1 MISAAHR
8 GKKLKLN
15 IVTGLEAPLLDRF
28 GQVEFV
34 NNGAGIKNP
43 LACATKV
50 EREVLSQ
57 LYVTVASE
65 LRCQYPIFWVHAF
78 GDSSRYFNV
87 VFGKLTDIGVGL
99 VCSNA
104 L

>member
-1 MISAAHR
+1 M
-8 GKKLKLN
+8 G
-15 IVTGLEAPLLDRF
+15 TPLLDRF

-57 LYVTVASE
+57 LYGKFREFARRVAKHLPFLSLQRLYLHICRLRYAKWCCITRFLYRYYE
-65 LRCQYPIFWVHAF
+65 L
-78 GDSSRYFNV
+78 S
-87 VFGKLTDIGVGL
+87 
-99 VCSNA
+99 
-104 L
+104 